1 MNCTICNKPVV
12 LVPSAAERAAKHGGK
27 QGERPGRGGKMNLDD
42 VIRIEDA
49 LWCMATQ
56 PTMSRNDFVSC
67 VKQTPENIAIN
78 QKAWDDAMDLIR
90 SLGTRRKAMNHIERE
105 IESARNEYFPA

>member
-1 MNCTICNKPVV
+1 
-12 LVPSAAERAAKHGGK
+12 
-27 QGERPGRGGKMNLDD
+27 MNLNDA
-42 VIRIEDA
+42 IRIENA
-49 LWCMATQ
+49 LYCMATR

-67 VKQTPENIAIN
+67 IKQTPENIAIN

-105 IESARNEYFPA
+105 IELARNEYFPA